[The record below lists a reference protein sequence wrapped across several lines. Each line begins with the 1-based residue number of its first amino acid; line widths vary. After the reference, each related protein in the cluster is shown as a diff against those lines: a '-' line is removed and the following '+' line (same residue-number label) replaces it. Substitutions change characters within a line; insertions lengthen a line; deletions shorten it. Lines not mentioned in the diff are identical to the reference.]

1 MCATSAKIIK
11 ETTTNYNTTDRQ
23 TAAKQKKKTM
33 KNSQLKFKTN
43 SYVFNKL
50 YPNKIDALTWF
61 LITTITCT

>member
-1 MCATSAKIIK
+1 
-11 ETTTNYNTTDRQ
+11 
-23 TAAKQKKKTM
+23 M
-33 KNSQLKFKTN
+33 KNSQIKFKTN